1 MKCEEL
7 SITQTSMADAESL
20 LYSSYMHRYTYT
32 CIYSVA
38 NERSEHERCY
48 MYATLEQ
55 PVAIYVTAQAR

>member
-32 CIYSVA
+32 RIYSVA

-48 MYATLEQ
+48 MYATLE
-55 PVAIYVTAQAR
+55 